1 MSLSLAHDRKLTI
14 FGRSLVMLVSEV
26 VVNVVLWVAAAILWH
41 RAEGHLLNLAVL
53 AWTLGLRHALD
64 ADHISAIDNAT
75 RSLIGLGQ
83 LPVTCGLFFSLGHS
97 TIVVTFIIAIAISV
111 DVADKVD
118 RVGSVGGIIGAAVS
132 GSFLFLIGLA
142 NSVILYKII
151 RERRQ
156 KVQSTEAEEQNFTTE
171 IQKNTLLM
179 KIFGPV
185 LTFVDKPW
193 KLFVVGLL
201 FGLGFDTASSIA
213 LLAVSAIANGRA
225 EHSAE
230 IIILPLLFTAGMT
243 LVDSLDSVLMLY
255 SYAGIEIQTS
265 WAIYEKSRGH
275 LAASDA
281 EAINYGSMDSPTSG
295 VPGSDHDAEAP
306 RVVQGGKRRVISGL
320 SIILTAMSIAVA
332 FSISIITFMGLI
344 GEECARC
351 REAAETDDG
360 TGGGLA
366 GSWWRFWAAAN
377 ENSQWIGT
385 GIVAAFIVVVIG
397 YYALRW
403 QVRRTQRQRPVQLP

>member
-1 MSLSLAHDRKLTI
+1 MMSFPLARDRKLTI

-26 VVNVVLWVAAAILWH
+26 LVNILLWVAAAILWH

-83 LPVTCGLFFSLGHS
+83 LPVTCGLYFSLGHS

-111 DVADKVD
+111 DVAEKVD
-118 RVGSVGGIIGAAVS
+118 RVGSVGGVIGAAVS
-132 GSFLFLIGLA
+132 GSFLFIIGLA

-151 RERRQ
+151 RERREN
-156 KVQSTEAEEQNFTTE
+156 VQATEAQDQNFTTE
-171 IQKNTLLM
+171 IQGNTLLM

-265 WAIYEKSRGH
+265 WAIYEKHRSS
-275 LAASDA
+275 LTAPDA
-281 EAINYGSMDSPTSG
+281 EAINYGSVESPTAG
-295 VPGSDHDAEAP
+295 TLPEQTAGAP
-306 RVVQGGKRRVISGL
+306 RVVQGKRKVISGL

-344 GEECARC
+344 GEKCARC
-351 REAAETDDG
+351 REAAEADDG
-360 TGGGLA
+360 AGGGLA

-377 ENSQWIGT
+377 EQSQWIGT
-385 GIVAAFIVVVIG
+385 GIVAAFILVVIG

-403 QVRRTQRQRPVQLP
+403 QVRRRQRQRPVQLP